1 MKKVGKKI
9 DIFLQLNALTIV
21 MKNKYL
27 NAYLNKGVVH
37 MYSTSDRNAEK
48 QTTDFHGKVKKK
60 CGIPFL
66 EAQQN
71 MCNCVY
77 Q

>member
-1 MKKVGKKI
+1 M
-9 DIFLQLNALTIV
+9 IV

-48 QTTDFHGKVKKK
+48 QATDFHGKVKKMWNSLFRGVAK
-60 CGIPFL
+60 Y
-66 EAQQN
+66 A
-71 MCNCVY
+71 
-77 Q
+77 

>member
-1 MKKVGKKI
+1 M
-9 DIFLQLNALTIV
+9 IV

-37 MYSTSDRNAEK
+37 MHSASDRNAEK

-66 EAQQN
+66 EA
-71 MCNCVY
+71 
-77 Q
+77 

>member
-1 MKKVGKKI
+1 M
-9 DIFLQLNALTIV
+9 IV

-48 QTTDFHGKVKKK
+48 QTTDFHGKVKKMWNSLFRGVAK
-60 CGIPFL
+60 YASLSVSTI
-66 EAQQN
+66 
-71 MCNCVY
+71 
-77 Q
+77 